1 MGQVLKN
8 PFANAG
14 ATRDLGSISGLGRF
28 PEGNGTPV
36 FLPGKFHGQKSLA
49 SYSPWGRKDITEPA
63 CIHMMPLYP

>member
-28 PEGNGTPV
+28 PEEMVLSISTR
-36 FLPGKFHGQKSLA
+36 KFHGQK
-49 SYSPWGRKDITEPA
+49 EPGELQVHGVA
-63 CIHMMPLYP
+63 KT